1 MPRYRIKLR
10 ITEPLPE
17 ELIEKKLSLN
27 GSEVIVTTGKKPPS
41 LEILP
46 IQSDSHE
53 VAMLTARRALNN
65 LLNYFASVVQFRGTL
80 EPGYEYGSLDC
91 SEERGIVLTPDPV
104 IDYRTKVD
112 VPDGFS
118 LSTERRAAAFVRRG
132 DSSHDP
138 FDRFRNYYLAVDAVG
153 KSLRSAVK
161 DAAVIR
167 ETFAEVTQQAVVL
180 ELATKLRSVLQ
191 KSSPSSPNLVEAVEA
206 LNESLYK
213 SFRCALM
220 HSGSAADFTPFN
232 SEDELRVRKVLPI
245 MRGVAWQYV
254 KYERDKLTKAV

>member
-17 ELIEKKLSLN
+17 ELFEKKLSLN

-46 IQSDSHE
+46 IQSDGHE
-53 VAMLTARRALNN
+53 AAMLTARRALNN

-80 EPGYEYGSLDC
+80 EPGYEYASLDR

-104 IDYRTKVD
+104 IVYLTKVD

-132 DSSHDP
+132 DSSNDP

-153 KSLRSAVK
+153 KSLRSVVK
-161 DAAVIR
+161 DSAVIL
-167 ETFAEVTQQAVVL
+167 ETFAEVTQPAVVL

-191 KSSPSSPNLVEAVEA
+191 VSSPSSPKPVEA
-206 LNESLYK
+206 LNEALYR

-232 SEDELRVRKVLPI
+232 PEDELQVRKVLPI

-254 KYERDKLTKAV
+254 KYERDELTKAV

>member
-17 ELIEKKLSLN
+17 ELFEKKLWLN

-46 IQSDSHE
+46 IQSDGHE
-53 VAMLTARRALNN
+53 TAMLTARRALNN
-65 LLNYFASVVQFRGTL
+65 LLNYFASIVQFRGRL
-80 EPGYEYGSLDC
+80 EPCYEYASLDR
-91 SEERGIVLTPDPV
+91 SEERGIVLTPDPEIV
-104 IDYRTKVD
+104 YLTKVD

-132 DSSHDP
+132 DSSTDP

-153 KSLRSAVK
+153 KSLRSVTK
-161 DAAVIR
+161 DSTVIL
-167 ETFAEVTQQAVVL
+167 ETFAEVTQHAVVL
-180 ELATKLRSVLQ
+180 ELASKLRSVL
-191 KSSPSSPNLVEAVEA
+191 PVLPTSSPNPVEA
-206 LNESLYK
+206 LNVVLYK
-213 SFRCALM
+213 SFRSALM
-220 HSGSAADFTPFN
+220 HSGLAADFTPFN
-232 SEDELRVRKVLPI
+232 PDDELRVWKILPI

-254 KYERDKLTKAV
+254 KYERDELAKAV

>member
-41 LEILP
+41 LEIFP
-46 IQSDSHE
+46 IQSDGHE

-65 LLNYFASVVQFRGTL
+65 LLNYFTSVVQFRGTL
-80 EPGYEYGSLDC
+80 EPGYEYSSLDR
-91 SEERGIVLTPDPV
+91 SEERGIVLTADPG
-104 IDYRTKVD
+104 IIYLTKVE

-132 DSSHDP
+132 DSSNDP

-153 KSLRSAVK
+153 KSLRSVVVK
-161 DAAVIR
+161 DGAVIL
-167 ETFAEVTQQAVVL
+167 ETFAEVTRPAVVL
-180 ELATKLRSVLQ
+180 KLATKLRSVLQ
-191 KSSPSSPNLVEAVEA
+191 ESPLLLFSPVKA
-206 LNESLYK
+206 LNEALYK
-213 SFRCALM
+213 SFRCSLM

-232 SEDELRVRKVLPI
+232 PEDELQVWKILPI